1 MIPAAWMTLAS
12 VASWAAVTIVA
23 AEPLNPELF
32 WGMLGPLFSAVVT
45 WVAVARTHRL
55 APERVTGVLMAG
67 FGAKLV
73 FFGAYLAVM
82 IRVVELRMVP
92 FAASFVGYVIGLYVM
107 EALFLKRLFAGGMP
121 SAPGA

>member
-1 MIPAAWMTLAS
+1 MIPVATMTLAGL
-12 VASWAAVTIVA
+12 ASWAVVTMLA

-32 WGMLGPLFSAVVT
+32 WGMLGPLVSALVTWAAVV
-45 WVAVARTHRL
+45 RTYRV

-82 IRVVELRMVP
+82 IRVVELRVVP
-92 FAASFVGYVIGLYVM
+92 FAASFVGYIAVLYVL

-121 SAPGA
+121 SAPSA